1 MGFNFKKQVF
11 RPVSGAIKQ
20 TVRPLAN
27 QALNQLRT
35 KGIDALRN
43 FGTEALANLETTA
56 PMLAFKNGGR
66 VPGKKGR
73 AKMAVVH
80 NGEYI
85 LPVGVAPTL
94 AQKKAVAKRK
104 SRARK

>member
-1 MGFNFKKQVF
+1 MPKFNFKKDVF

-43 FGTEALANLETTA
+43 FGTEALANL
-56 PMLAFKNGGR
+56 
-66 VPGKKGR
+66 
-73 AKMAVVH
+73 
-80 NGEYI
+80 
-85 LPVGVAPTL
+85 
-94 AQKKAVAKRK
+94 
-104 SRARK
+104 